1 VAEAEQVDS
10 ERVEMSVNRNEASD
24 WRLGEGFTL
33 IELLVVIAIIA
44 ILAGLL
50 LPALG
55 RAKARAQGIMCMGN
69 CRQIMLA
76 WNQYSSDN
84 SDQCV
89 NNYGVTET
97 YAEIQGGN
105 PQYRNW
111 VNNVMSWDLNPANTN
126 VLLLRNGL
134 LGPYTAGTPGVYKC
148 PADKYLSSTQRK
160 VGWKARTRSLS
171 MNAFMGP
178 FNPDARST
186 WGTGVNTFYTT
197 YRQYLKLGHIENPT
211 MRYVMLD
218 EHPDSIND
226 GYYLLNMDGG
236 TWGDL
241 PASYHAGGAGFAYAD
256 GHSEVH
262 KWRFAS
268 TQRPVRPDVGYSDQ
282 TVLARERADWYWV
295 WERTSVKFTR

>member
-1 VAEAEQVDS
+1 MNRIVDS
-10 ERVEMSVNRNEASD
+10 GGQSR
-24 WRLGEGFTL
+24 GGFTL

-50 LPALG
+50 LPALA
-55 RAKARAQGIMCMGN
+55 RAKARAHGIICMAN
-69 CRQIMLA
+69 SRQLMFA
-76 WNQYSSDN
+76 WHQYALDN
-84 SDQCV
+84 GDQCV

-105 PQYRNW
+105 PHYRNW

-126 VLLLRNGL
+126 LLLLKNGL

-148 PADKYLSSTQRK
+148 PADKYVSGAQRK
-160 VGWKARTRSLS
+160 AGWTARTRSLS

-178 FNPDARST
+178 FNPDLKATWST
-186 WGTGVNTFYTT
+186 GRNTFYQN
-197 YRQYLKLGHIENPT
+197 YRQYLKLGQIEIPT

-226 GYYLLNMDGG
+226 GYYLVNMDGG

-241 PASYHAGGAGFAYAD
+241 PASYHAGGCGFAFAD
-256 GHSEVH
+256 GHAEVH
-262 KWRFAS
+262 KWKYAS
-268 TQRPVRPDVGYSDQ
+268 TRRPVRPDVGYNDQ
-282 TVLARERADWYWV
+282 TVSSREKADWYWV
-295 WERTSVKFTR
+295 WERTSARAQ